1 MTAASFFRGGALLL
15 LAPLLTIHYSL
26 AILAAIFIRRMDED
40 TLQNYPRRW
49 SRMFCRVAGVRVK
62 IEGADK
68 LQPDT
73 GYIYCANHLSQFDIF
88 SFQAY
93 FPLNFRWLAKEEL
106 FKIPFLGRAMTN
118 AGAIAINRSQGRAAL
133 KSLQKAAERIKAGTS
148 VLIFPEGTRSADGK
162 LHPFKSGAML
172 IAIKAGVPIVPVAF
186 IGSYSVL
193 PKGALLTRPGTI
205 TIRIGDPVLIPTG
218 SGNREKQDLALVIHD
233 RVAALLG
240 QNPQEDPAKQ
250 EG

>member
-1 MTAASFFRGGALLL
+1 MTATSFFRGGALML
-15 LAPLLTIHYSL
+15 LAPLVTIYYSL
-26 AILAAIFIRRMDED
+26 AILVAIFIRRMDED

-49 SRMFCRVAGVRVK
+49 ARMFCRVAGVRVK

-68 LQPDT
+68 LQPHT

-88 SFQAY
+88 SFQGY

-118 AGAIAINRSQGRAAL
+118 AGAIAINRSQGREAM

-148 VLIFPEGTRSADGK
+148 ILIFPEGTRSADGN
-162 LHPFKSGAML
+162 LHPFKAGAML
-172 IAIKAGVPIVPVAF
+172 LAIKSGVPLVPIAF

-193 PKGALLTRPGTI
+193 PKGAFLTRPGAI
-205 TIRIGDPVLIPTG
+205 TIKIGNPIIVAG
-218 SGNREKQDLALVIHD
+218 SGNKDKQGLAQTVHD
-233 RVAALLG
+233 KVAELLD
-240 QNPQEDPAKQ
+240 QNLSVPENGIST
-250 EG
+250 E